1 MEFAGNARLSGLM
14 TPTEHTL
21 VGFLMSG
28 AFTSILFENPDD
40 RERAQRAS
48 VPACFADLNLD
59 QIVDSITAEWGEY
72 DLKPFFYLPLSSAEA
87 VSYRHEIMRDFDAPG
102 LPDRIN
108 AFSQS
113 MRAIRACQSQ
123 ARKLH
128 YKLQQEAWHLEALGR
143 YCRAVREL
151 AHGLQTLPLHSRG
164 FFRLRDYLAAYAAS
178 ARFRALDSETGKLQ
192 AELAAIRYCV
202 LVSGSSFTV
211 RDFRGESDYS
221 AEVEETF
228 AKFKQGEVRDYRVK
242 FPTANEMNHI
252 EAKILEFVV
261 RLHPDVFAAVRDFSA
276 RTERFIDE
284 TVAVFDREVQF
295 YVAYRTYTGALA
307 RAGLPFS
314 YPQMAGAVN
323 EIYARDGFDLAL
335 AHKLH
340 GEGAPIVCNDFE
352 LRGRERI
359 LVVSG
364 PNQGGKTTFAR
375 MFGQL
380 HYLAAL
386 GCPVPARSAELLLFD
401 RLFTHFEKE
410 EKVENLRGKLEDDLV
425 RMQDIL
431 RPATARSIIILNEI
445 FTSTTIEDE
454 TFLSRKVMER
464 IIELNAL
471 CVWVTFVDELASS
484 GPQTVSMASTVVP
497 DNPALRTFKVLRRPA
512 DGLAYAMAIAEKY
525 RLTYDAIKLR
535 IRS

>member
-1 MEFAGNARLSGLM
+1 
-14 TPTEHTL
+14 
-21 VGFLMSG
+21 MSG

-59 QIVDSITAEWGEY
+59 QVVDSITADWAEY
-72 DLKPFFYLPLSSAEA
+72 DLKPFFYFPLSSAEA
-87 VSYRHEIMRDFDAPG
+87 VGYRHEIMRDFDEAG
-102 LPDRIN
+102 LLDCIN
-108 AFSQS
+108 TFSES
-113 MRAIRACQSQ
+113 MRAVRACQNQ

-128 YKLQQEAWHLEALGR
+128 YQLQQEAWHLEALGL

-151 AHGLQTLPLHSRG
+151 DNGLQTLPLRSRG

-192 AELAAIRYCV
+192 TDLAAIRYCV

-221 AEVEETF
+221 TEVEETF
-228 AKFKQGEVRDYRVK
+228 AKFKQGDVRDYRVK
-242 FPTANEMNHI
+242 FPAANEMNHI
-252 EAKILEFVV
+252 EAKILEFIV
-261 RLHPDVFAAVRDFSA
+261 RLHPDVFAVLRDFSA
-276 RTERFIDE
+276 RTKSFIDA
-284 TVAVFDREVQF
+284 TIAIFDREVQF
-295 YVAYRTYTGALA
+295 YLAYRRYSVALA

-314 YPQMAGAVN
+314 YPRHADAADD
-323 EIYARDGFDLAL
+323 IYAHDGFDLAL

-410 EKVENLRGKLEDDLV
+410 ERVENLRGKLEDDLV
-425 RMQDIL
+425 RIQYIL
-431 RPATARSIIILNEI
+431 RPATERSIIILNEI

-464 IIELNAL
+464 IIRLNAL
-471 CVWVTFVDELASS
+471 CVWVTFVDELAYS
-484 GPQTVSMASTVVP
+484 GPQTVSMVSAVVP

-535 IRS
+535 IKP